1 MSFFKWS
8 PKMTIQSAI
17 IAAKSSYN
25 WSIVPHEPTT
35 VSVRYRM
42 KGGTLLETDFDL
54 YTDNPETELEY
65 LWERLCGEL
74 CSARDAV
81 QSVKA
86 YGYILE

>member
-1 MSFFKWS
+1 
-8 PKMTIQSAI
+8 MTIQTAI

-35 VSVRYRM
+35 VSVRYRI
-42 KGGTLLETDFDL
+42 KSGTLLETDFDL
-54 YTDNPETELEY
+54 YTDDPETELAD

-81 QSVKA
+81 HSVEA
-86 YGYILE
+86 FRYILE

>member
-1 MSFFKWS
+1 
-8 PKMTIQSAI
+8 MTIQSFI
-17 IAAKSSYN
+17 REAKSSYN

-54 YTDNPETELEY
+54 YTDDPETELAD

-86 YGYILE
+86 FGCILE

>member
-1 MSFFKWS
+1 
-8 PKMTIQSAI
+8 MTIKSAI
-17 IAAKSSYN
+17 SAAKASYN

-35 VSVRYRM
+35 VSVRYIA
-42 KGGTLLETDFDL
+42 KDGTLQKTDFDL
-54 YTDNPETELEY
+54 YTDDPETELED

-81 QSVKA
+81 QSVRA

>member
-1 MSFFKWS
+1 
-8 PKMTIQSAI
+8 MTIQSAI

-54 YTDNPETELEY
+54 YTDDPETELAD

-74 CSARDAV
+74 CCHVLDDRHARPGPNHGGD
-81 QSVKA
+81 
-86 YGYILE
+86 G

>member
-1 MSFFKWS
+1 
-8 PKMTIQSAI
+8 MTIQDAVNK
-17 IAAKSSYN
+17 AKSSYN

-35 VSVRYRM
+35 VSVRYRI

-54 YTDNPETELEY
+54 YTDDPETELAD

-74 CSARDAV
+74 CSERDVV

-86 YGYILE
+86 FGCILE

>member
-1 MSFFKWS
+1 
-8 PKMTIQSAI
+8 MTIKSAI
-17 IAAKSSYN
+17 SAAKSSYN

-35 VSVRYRM
+35 VSVRYRI
-42 KGGTLLETDFDL
+42 KNGTLLETDFDL
-54 YTDNPETELEY
+54 YTDDPETELAD

-74 CSARDAV
+74 CSGRDAV